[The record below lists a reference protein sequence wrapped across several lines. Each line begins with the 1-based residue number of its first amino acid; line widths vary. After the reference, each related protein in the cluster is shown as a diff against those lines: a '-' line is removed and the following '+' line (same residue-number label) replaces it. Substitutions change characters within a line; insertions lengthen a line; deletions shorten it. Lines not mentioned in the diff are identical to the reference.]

1 MMIYLSTIVHNIIA
15 MLGYQ
20 RARWYTELF
29 GKAMERERERKI
41 KNMFNAIVM
50 VEPAMCAH
58 DKMMSTYVYFSWT
71 CSIYI
76 YLLRVILVL
85 RISPTKKIEQ

>member
-1 MMIYLSTIVHNIIA
+1 
-15 MLGYQ
+15 
-20 RARWYTELF
+20 
-29 GKAMERERERKI
+29 
-41 KNMFNAIVM
+41 MFNAIVM